1 MSGIS
6 TKPPPRATLLVCA
19 CAGAATVAV
28 HAARSGGVRSMDLP
42 VLALLVAP
50 YLLLA
55 VLAAW
60 VRRRNGA
67 AWMLLIATVVL
78 GVGGV
83 ALLALSA
90 PHSSSTPEPGLALAV
105 VTIGVPLLQLVAA
118 LALSLA
124 LLLRR
129 HSPRCCRLKRL
140 RAAAP
145 GVRAGRGGPPPAGP
159 LR

>member
-1 MSGIS
+1 LSAIK
-6 TKPPPRATLLVCA
+6 TKPPPRVTLLLCA
-19 CAGAATVAV
+19 CAGAATVVV
-28 HAARSGGVRSMDLP
+28 HAARSGGAWSMDLP

-55 VLAAW
+55 VLVAW
-60 VRRRNGA
+60 VRHRNA
-67 AWMLLIATVVL
+67 EAWMLLIATMVL

-90 PHSSSTPEPGLALAV
+90 PHSLSTPEPGLAQAV
-105 VTIGVPLLQLVAA
+105 VTIGVPLLQLVAV

-124 LLLRR
+124 LLVR
-129 HSPRCCRLKRL
+129 RL

-145 GVRAGRGGPPPAGP
+145 AVRAGRGGPPPAGP

>member
-1 MSGIS
+1 
-6 TKPPPRATLLVCA
+6 
-19 CAGAATVAV
+19 
-28 HAARSGGVRSMDLP
+28 MDLP

-55 VLAAW
+55 VLAAC
-60 VRRRNGA
+60 VRRRNGE

-90 PHSSSTPEPGLALAV
+90 PHSISTPEPGLAQAV

-124 LLLRR
+124 LLVRR
-129 HSPRCCRLKRL
+129 R
-140 RAAAP
+140 
-145 GVRAGRGGPPPAGP
+145 
-159 LR
+159 

>member
-1 MSGIS
+1 MSAIN
-6 TKPPPRATLLVCA
+6 TTPPPRATLLVCA
-19 CAGAATVAV
+19 CAGAATAV
-28 HAARSGGVRSMDLP
+28 LHAARSGGVRSMDLP

-55 VLAAW
+55 VLAAC
-60 VRRRNGA
+60 VRRRNGE
-67 AWMLLIATVVL
+67 AWMLLIASVVL

-90 PHSSSTPEPGLALAV
+90 PHSISTPEPGLAQAV

-124 LLLRR
+124 LLVR
-129 HSPRCCRLKRL
+129 RL